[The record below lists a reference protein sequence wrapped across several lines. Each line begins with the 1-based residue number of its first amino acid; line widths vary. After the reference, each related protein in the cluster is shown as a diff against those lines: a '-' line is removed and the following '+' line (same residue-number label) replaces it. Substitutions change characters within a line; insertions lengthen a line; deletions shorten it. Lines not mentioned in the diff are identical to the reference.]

1 MLAEQF
7 EPLASSPI
15 RAQVFDGPKLPSTS
29 APAPVELPQAFDGTL
44 DVGTVKRW

>member
-1 MLAEQF
+1 MFAAQF

-15 RAQVFDGPKLPSTS
+15 RAHVFDGPKSPSIS

-44 DVGTVKRW
+44 DLGTVKR